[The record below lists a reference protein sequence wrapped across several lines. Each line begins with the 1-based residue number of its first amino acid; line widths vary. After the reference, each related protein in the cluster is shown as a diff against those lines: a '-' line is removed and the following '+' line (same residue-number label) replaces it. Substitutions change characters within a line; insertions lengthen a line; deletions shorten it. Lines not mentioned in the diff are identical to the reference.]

1 MRVSSLVAALSVGAA
16 TVDAFPHMVSSLFP
30 FLFKCTDTSKLRDM
44 GMNNVA
50 QFEKL
55 VRREG
60 PQALRRSPVE
70 KRQTQLPISIPL
82 PALPI
87 PGLNI
92 PTSIDLPFIVS
103 VGTEVIP
110 DAAHPFQPP
119 VAGDQRGGCPGLNIM
134 SAFKSLYFIL
144 LELMLISTSR

>member
-1 MRVSSLVAALSVGAA
+1 MKFASAVAALAVGAA
-16 TVDAFPHMVSSLFP
+16 TVNAFPHMVSFSPLLP
-30 FLFKCTDTSKLRDM
+30 SPKTTDVSSIKLRDM
-44 GMNNVA
+44 GMDNVA
-50 QFEKL
+50 QFEK
-55 VRREG
+55 VIRQEG
-60 PQALRRSPVE
+60 PHWD
-70 KRQTQLPISIPL
+70 KRQTGSQSPISIPL

-92 PTSIDLPFIVS
+92 PNAIDLPFIVS

-134 SAFKSLYFIL
+134 SAFSYLDLF
-144 LELMLISTSR
+144 